1 MKKYIEALEGISYYD
16 WIRVKM
22 AVDEAFNIQKGEF
35 DRSLKFAN
43 VEDAERIIRSRFG
56 CKSD

>member
-16 WIRVKM
+16 WVKVKM
-22 AVDEAFNIQKGEF
+22 AIDEAFNIQKGEF

-43 VEDAERIIRSRFG
+43 TEDAERIIRRFG